1 MKMSLHCAS
10 IRLASLINFPNP
22 ASTLRPLADT
32 FRVRAIRE
40 SRIYRSVPVSLPNGF
55 AALAELDQNH
65 WINRSVPVLAIG

>member
-22 ASTLRPLADT
+22 ASNLRPLVDT

-40 SRIYRSVPVSLPNGF
+40 SRINRSVPVSGSVSGYEGKL
-55 AALAELDQNH
+55 AAYFG
-65 WINRSVPVLAIG
+65 IVPRVSNSNEI